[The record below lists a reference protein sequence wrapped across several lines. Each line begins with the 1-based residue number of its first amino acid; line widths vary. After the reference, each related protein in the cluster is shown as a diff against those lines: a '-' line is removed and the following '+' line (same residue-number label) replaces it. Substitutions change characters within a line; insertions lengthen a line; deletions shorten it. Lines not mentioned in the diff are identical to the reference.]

1 MKVRKGTCQE
11 VINRS
16 AHVPEKQMIFRF
28 LCAISVFCIGRKL
41 VLGTESSFLASG
53 AAGGVI
59 AAGIL
64 KYAAGSDDVVDVVN
78 QSDE

>member
-1 MKVRKGTCQE
+1 MNVRKGTCQE

-16 AHVPEKQMIFRF
+16 THVPEKQMIFRF
-28 LCAISVFCIGRKL
+28 LCAISVFCVGRKL
-41 VLGTESSFLASG
+41 VLGTERFFLTSG

-64 KYAAGSDDVVDVVN
+64 KYVAGGDDVALVK
-78 QSDE
+78 

>member
-16 AHVPEKQMIFRF
+16 THVPEKHMIFRF
-28 LCAISVFCIGRKL
+28 LCAISVFCVGRKL
-41 VLGTESSFLASG
+41 VLGTERFFLTSG

-64 KYAAGSDDVVDVVN
+64 KYVAGGDDVALVK
-78 QSDE
+78 